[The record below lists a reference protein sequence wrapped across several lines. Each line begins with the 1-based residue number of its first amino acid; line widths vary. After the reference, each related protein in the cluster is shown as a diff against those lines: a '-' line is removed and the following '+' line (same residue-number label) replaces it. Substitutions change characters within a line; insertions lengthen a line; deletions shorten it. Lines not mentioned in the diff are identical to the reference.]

1 MVSTPEPHPG
11 PPKVQPPTAG
21 YLPLQGSERGLHPC
35 HGPLRLSLRALHP
48 GLPGPWSCGPAEP
61 LPLRFRSHLTHSW
74 SLRPSTF
81 RQESQNSGTRR
92 ALRGHLVPPPHFTD
106 KEGGR
111 GELIRSGSKRE
122 KQQNWHGSAGLPS
135 PIINQVLFFP
145 QQALLVTY
153 WRSKT
158 DGLQAKNM
166 VRGYCLVWL
175 PYMVRVFFCLFIFQL
190 A

>member
-1 MVSTPEPHPG
+1 MPHRG
-11 PPKVQPPTAG
+11 PPKVQPPTAN
-21 YLPLQGSERGLHPC
+21 YLPLQCSERRLHPC
-35 HGPLRLSLRALHP
+35 HGHLRLSLRALHP
-48 GLPGPWSCGPAEP
+48 GLPGPWSRGPAEP
-61 LPLRFRSHLTHSW
+61 LPLRFLSHLTHSW

-122 KQQNWHGSAGLPS
+122 KQLNWHCSAGLPS

-145 QQALLVTY
+145 QTSTFGHLLEVENGWPTSQI
-153 WRSKT
+153 WSVDT
-158 DGLQAKNM
+158 
-166 VRGYCLVWL
+166 VWFGC
-175 PYMVRVFFCLFIFQL
+175 PIWCGCFFVCLFFNWPNI
-190 A
+190 